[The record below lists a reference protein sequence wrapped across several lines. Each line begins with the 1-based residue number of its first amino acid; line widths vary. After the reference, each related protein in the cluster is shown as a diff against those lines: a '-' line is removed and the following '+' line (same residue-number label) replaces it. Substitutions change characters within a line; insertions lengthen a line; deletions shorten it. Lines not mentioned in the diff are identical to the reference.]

1 DRSIRRLRLCSTLLP
16 RRRCRDRHTCRPCP
30 SRSPTGEACDLM
42 GPQQLSV
49 SRPRII
55 LGRHI
60 PPGLSAMPTLFLCS
74 QGHLWKASGDA
85 AWGET
90 LSSRC
95 PMCGAAGEPAEQEN
109 VADEQTLPG
118 DAFPPPPRPSLPWR
132 APPAGAGSWP
142 SIAGYEILAK

>member
-1 DRSIRRLRLCSTLLP
+1 
-16 RRRCRDRHTCRPCP
+16 
-30 SRSPTGEACDLM
+30 M

-74 QGHLWKASGDA
+74 QGHVWEASGDA
-85 AWGET
+85 ASGDT

-109 VADEQTLPG
+109 VADEQTI
-118 DAFPPPPRPSLPWR
+118 S
-132 APPAGAGSWP
+132 
-142 SIAGYEILAK
+142 EIELNTLGRDGWELVGVIPMQTTVQFVFKRIRS